1 MSDSLDTRAWQG
13 ACFIMVYL
21 KDIFIVP
28 PQEKAKKRRKNKLN
42 FSLEAESLG
51 YIWGHQ
57 QSDPSSQTK
66 AKLPGVLR
74 QLINKEGNIQK

>member
-1 MSDSLDTRAWQG
+1 MDVAWQG

-42 FSLEAESLG
+42 YSLGVESLG

-57 QSDPSSQTK
+57 KSDPSSQKK
-66 AKLPGVLR
+66 AKLPGVLS
-74 QLINKEGNIQK
+74 QLINKEENIQK

>member
-1 MSDSLDTRAWQG
+1 MSDSLDTIPWQG

-21 KDIFIVP
+21 KDIFMVP

-42 FSLEAESLG
+42 FSLGAESLG

-57 QSDPSSQTK
+57 KSDPSSQTK
-66 AKLPGVLR
+66 AKLPGVLS
-74 QLINKEGNIQK
+74 QLINKEENIQK

>member
-1 MSDSLDTRAWQG
+1 MSDSLDTIAWQG

-42 FSLEAESLG
+42 FSLGAESLG
-51 YIWGHQ
+51 DIWGHQ
-57 QSDPSSQTK
+57 KPDLSSPKK
-66 AKLPGVLR
+66 AKLAGVLS
-74 QLINKEGNIQK
+74 QLINKEENIQK

>member
-1 MSDSLDTRAWQG
+1 MSDSLDTTAWQG

-42 FSLEAESLG
+42 FSLGAESLG
-51 YIWGHQ
+51 YI
-57 QSDPSSQTK
+57 
-66 AKLPGVLR
+66 
-74 QLINKEGNIQK
+74 

>member
-1 MSDSLDTRAWQG
+1 MSDSLDTVAWQG

-42 FSLEAESLG
+42 FSLGAESLG

-57 QSDPSSQTK
+57 KSDLSSPKK
-66 AKLPGVLR
+66 AKLPGVLS
-74 QLINKEGNIQK
+74 

>member
-1 MSDSLDTRAWQG
+1 MSDSLDTIAWQG
-13 ACFIMVYL
+13 ACFITVYL

-51 YIWGHQ
+51 YLWGHQ
-57 QSDPSSQTK
+57 KPDLSSQTK
-66 AKLPGVLR
+66 GKLPGVLS
-74 QLINKEGNIQK
+74 QLINKEGDVQK

>member
-1 MSDSLDTRAWQG
+1 MSNSLDTIARQG
-13 ACFIMVYL
+13 ACFIMMYL

-42 FSLEAESLG
+42 FSVGAESLG

-57 QSDPSSQTK
+57 KSDPSSQTK
-66 AKLPGVLR
+66 AKRPGVLS
-74 QLINKEGNIQK
+74 QLINKEENTQK